1 MRKAIATIL
10 CLVLL
15 AVTAAGCAETTEN
28 IFETL
33 SGLAWSYCSGAGAWS
48 SDMQIGADGSF
59 TCEYHDSD
67 MGDTGDNYPNGTV
80 YFASFSGRMSVAEQ
94 TDGNTWKIR
103 VDELRQEFAEE
114 TIEDGVRYVPAE
126 ACGLGEGDVMMLYA
140 PGTAADVLSEDMRF
154 WAHLMD
160 QENQNVL
167 ENWFL
172 GSEKNESGFVG
183 YQQVLIANPWQDLT
197 AEQLAEASGLRF
209 GSLEDAENVIYRYL
223 PDEGLAEMQLS
234 RNGDE
239 YCVRARKC
247 ALSAA
252 DEELIDISG
261 MYFDWQEEEQFGFGK
276 CYGVISRVQ
285 DNDTWIERVLWY
297 DPDQQI
303 VYSLAVY
310 TAEPGSLDLAG
321 VAEKICNPQQP

>member
-94 TDGNTWKIR
+94 ADGNTWKIR

-126 ACGLGEGDVMMLYA
+126 ACGLGEGDVMTLYA

-160 QENQNVL
+160 QENQDVL

-209 GSLEDAENVIYRYL
+209 GSLEDAKNVIYRYL

-239 YCVRARKC
+239 YCVRAEKC
-247 ALSAA
+247 ELSAA

>member
-94 TDGNTWKIR
+94 ADGNTWKIR

-126 ACGLGEGDVMMLYA
+126 ACGLGEGDVMTLYA

-247 ALSAA
+247 TLSVA